1 MLKKLQSQ
9 RKENTIWDP
18 AQLSIR
24 LFLSDLLVNTPLFL
38 AQVRFEMKV
47 QITLG
52 IFLFLWTG
60 LALANRDFYKIL
72 NVKRNANKN
81 QIKKAYRKMA
91 KEMHPDKNPDDPNAN
106 QRFQDLGAA
115 YEALSD
121 EESRKLYDRCG
132 EECLKKEMGGRG
144 GGGGDPFSSFF
155 GDFGF
160 NFFEGGN
167 GERQANKGANI
178 IMDLAVTLE
187 ELYIGNFIEI
197 THNKPV
203 MKPAKG
209 TRKCNCRQ
217 EMVTRSLGPGRFQ
230 MTQQQV
236 CDECPNV
243 KFVNEEHLLEV
254 EVEVGMLDGMET
266 RFVAEGEPHLDGE
279 PGDLVIQIKTDPH
292 PLFERNGDDLY
303 TNLTISLVDALKG
316 FETEIEH
323 LDGHKVK
330 ITREKV
336 TWPGARI
343 RKKGEGMPNYENNNL
358 FGTLYITFDIKFP
371 KTELSEE
378 EKKDIEKILKQD
390 SINDVYNGFRFSPP
404 SSS

>member
-1 MLKKLQSQ
+1 
-9 RKENTIWDP
+9 
-18 AQLSIR
+18 
-24 LFLSDLLVNTPLFL
+24 
-38 AQVRFEMKV
+38 MKV

-390 SINDVYNGFRFSPP
+390 SINDVYNGLRFSPP

>member
-1 MLKKLQSQ
+1 MWFGAYL
-9 RKENTIWDP
+9 
-18 AQLSIR
+18 LS
-24 LFLSDLLVNTPLFL
+24 FALLGTVLVE
-38 AQVRFEMKV
+38 AE
-47 QITLG
+47 
-52 IFLFLWTG
+52 
-60 LALANRDFYKIL
+60 RDFYKIL
-72 NVKRNANKN
+72 GVKRNANKN
-81 QIKKAYRKMA
+81 QIKKAYRQLA
-91 KEMHPDKNPDDPNAN
+91 KEMHPDKNPNDPNAN

-121 EESRKLYDRCG
+121 EDSRKLYDRCG
-132 EECLKKEMGGRG
+132 EECLQKEGGRG

-160 NFFEGGN
+160 NFFDNGGG
-167 GERQANKGANI
+167 GERQANKGASI
-178 IMDLAVTLE
+178 VMDLAVSLE
-187 ELYIGNFIEI
+187 ELYLGNFVEI

-217 EMVTRSLGPGRFQ
+217 EMVTRSMGPGRFQ

-254 EVEVGMLDGMET
+254 EVEVGMTNGMET
-266 RFVAEGEPHLDGE
+266 KFVAEGEPHLDGD
-279 PGDLVIQIKTDPH
+279 PGDLIIKIRTEPH
-292 PLFERNGDDLY
+292 STFERKGDDLY
-303 TNLTISLVDALKG
+303 TNLTISLTNALNG

-330 ITREKV
+330 ITREKI

-343 RKKGEGMPNYENNNL
+343 RKKGEGMPNYDNNNL
-358 FGTLYITFDIKFP
+358 FGTLYVTFDVKFP
-371 KTELSEE
+371 KTDLSPE
-378 EKKDIEKILKQD
+378 EKESIAAILKQD
-390 SINDVYNGFRFSPP
+390 SINEVYNGLRYSNSD
-404 SSS
+404 SSTP